1 MEGIVKKPQYKIMH
15 VIFNQCIR
23 LNFSKALFTV
33 FLFTI
38 IETLLS
44 MIPLSVAMNSASAP
58 ENAATAGSSS
68 VLSVLFSFVLTL
80 ALCIVLFMMLYGM
93 FCVTARMV
101 QKQKVTVGWLF
112 IALIKKDK
120 KVLGASAI
128 FTLYYTVLG
137 FLAAYLFSYLTDK
150 NIIPAGLGSGSLSS
164 VMYFFAFAALVF
176 VLAFIPFS
184 FVHLILYYFKN
195 AKVLGSFALSVRI
208 LWGQTVH
215 FLGFV
220 FYAAGTSLI
229 SLALLSVVLFLI
241 PQNLGTSLGIFTM
254 FLSILRLFEYY
265 KVLSRILIAIPV
277 YFFFTIGAI
286 KLCKPEQASTAECE
300 DSEEEGASLNGEASS
315 SDIDDANGKGTS
327 PNEDNASLNEDCADL
342 NSENPAGETSAQG
355 KK

>member
-1 MEGIVKKPQYKIMH
+1 
-15 VIFNQCIR
+15 
-23 LNFSKALFTV
+23 
-33 FLFTI
+33 
-38 IETLLS
+38 
-44 MIPLSVAMNSASAP
+44 
-58 ENAATAGSSS
+58 
-68 VLSVLFSFVLTL
+68 
-80 ALCIVLFMMLYGM
+80 
-93 FCVTARMV
+93 
-101 QKQKVTVGWLF
+101 
-112 IALIKKDK
+112 
-120 KVLGASAI
+120 
-128 FTLYYTVLG
+128 
-137 FLAAYLFSYLTDK
+137 
-150 NIIPAGLGSGSLSS
+150 
-164 VMYFFAFAALVF
+164 MYFFAFAALVF

-184 FVHLILYYFKN
+184 FVYLILYYFKN

-208 LWGQTVH
+208 LWGQTLH

-300 DSEEEGASLNGEASS
+300 ESEETGASLNGEASS

-327 PNEDNASLNEDCADL
+327 PNEDNASLNEDSADL
-342 NSENPAGETSAQG
+342 SSENPAGETSAQG

>member
-1 MEGIVKKPQYKIMH
+1 
-15 VIFNQCIR
+15 
-23 LNFSKALFTV
+23 
-33 FLFTI
+33 
-38 IETLLS
+38 
-44 MIPLSVAMNSASAP
+44 
-58 ENAATAGSSS
+58 
-68 VLSVLFSFVLTL
+68 
-80 ALCIVLFMMLYGM
+80 
-93 FCVTARMV
+93 
-101 QKQKVTVGWLF
+101 
-112 IALIKKDK
+112 K

-137 FLAAYLFSYLTDK
+137 FLAEYLFSYLTDK

-208 LWGQTVH
+208 LWGQTLH

-286 KLCKPEQASTAECE
+286 KLCKPEQASTAEGK
-300 DSEEEGASLNGEASS
+300 DSEEMGASLNGEASS
-315 SDIDDANGKGTS
+315 ADVDDADGESANGKGTS
-327 PNEDNASLNEDCADL
+327 PNEDNASLNEDSADL
-342 NSENPAGETSAQG
+342 SSENPAGETSAQG

>member
-1 MEGIVKKPQYKIMH
+1 MH

-112 IALIKKDK
+112 IAFIKKDK
-120 KVLGASAI
+120 RALGSSVI
-128 FTLYYTVLG
+128 FTLYYILLG
-137 FLAAYLFSYLTDK
+137 FVAEYLFSYLTEK
-150 NIIPAGLGSGSLSS
+150 NIIPAGSGSGSLSS
-164 VMYFFAFAALVF
+164 VMYFFAFAALLF

-300 DSEEEGASLNGEASS
+300 ESEETGASLNGEASS
-315 SDIDDANGKGTS
+315 SDVDDADGEDTDGEGTDSKDAEGEDASTNGADVS
-327 PNEDNASLNEDCADL
+327 PSEDSASLG
-342 NSENPAGETSAQG
+342 GESAAKG
-355 KK
+355 EK